1 MSESLFTFFVYLSP
15 SPSAQIGN
23 DRLPMLADIA
33 AMSEAD
39 RMSLLTRILDMS
51 VPLSAEVK
59 KFISTRSSGIRVIS
73 AKHLTQLQSLIFATV
88 YLCQHFPT
96 DLSIDFL
103 YALLV
108 NMLFMGYF
116 SSSSNSSSTIS
127 TTASKLLEFGDK
139 SAEMGPLMK
148 KLAVFDRIPLYS
160 SANYQARIVHQY
172 NAWQNCLHNINFLAS
187 VLDLSKCEHLFNFY
201 FLVNNVL
208 LLFNLSRLPRRY
220 AGLWSAGHL
229 PLQSGAGAGQAVNA
243 VVLSEGHSPGTR
255 CFPRL

>member
-1 MSESLFTFFVYLSP
+1 
-15 SPSAQIGN
+15 
-23 DRLPMLADIA
+23 MLADIA
-33 AMSEAD
+33 AMSERD

-51 VPLSAEVK
+51 VPLSTDVK

-116 SSSSNSSSTIS
+116 SSTSNSSSTVS
-127 TTASKLLEFGDK
+127 NTAATASKLLEFGDK
-139 SAEMGPLMK
+139 SAEVGPLMK

-187 VLDLSKCEHLFNFY
+187 VLDLSKCEHLFSFY
-201 FLVNNVL
+201 FLVNKVL
-208 LLFNLSRLPRRY
+208 NSYFSSIFRFPRRY
-220 AGLWSAGHL
+220 TGLWSTGHL
-229 PLQSGAGAGQAVNA
+229 HLQSGAGAGQAVNA
-243 VVLSEGHSPGTR
+243 VVLPEGHSPWTR
-255 CFPRL
+255 CLPRL

>member
-1 MSESLFTFFVYLSP
+1 
-15 SPSAQIGN
+15 
-23 DRLPMLADIA
+23 MLADIA

-73 AKHLTQLQSLIFATV
+73 AKHLTQLQSLVFASV

-116 SSSSNSSSTIS
+116 SSSSNSSSTVS
-127 TTASKLLEFGDK
+127 NTAATASKLLEFGDK
-139 SAEMGPLMK
+139 SAEVGPLKK

-160 SANYQARIVHQY
+160 STNYQARIVHQY

-187 VLDLSKCEHLFNFY
+187 VLDLSKCEFNFY
-201 FLVNNVL
+201 FLVNLVL
-208 LLFNLSRLPRRY
+208 NFYPSHY
-220 AGLWSAGHL
+220 S
-229 PLQSGAGAGQAVNA
+229 
-243 VVLSEGHSPGTR
+243 
-255 CFPRL
+255 F

>member
-1 MSESLFTFFVYLSP
+1 
-15 SPSAQIGN
+15 
-23 DRLPMLADIA
+23 MLADIA
-33 AMSEAD
+33 AMSERD

-59 KFISTRSSGIRVIS
+59 KFISRRSSGIRVIS

-127 TTASKLLEFGDK
+127 TTAASKLLEFGDK
-139 SAEMGPLMK
+139 SAEVGPLMK
-148 KLAVFDRIPLYS
+148 KLLPLRFAKRKNNAQS
-160 SANYQARIVHQY
+160 SSSSRNWLSTGKIKILSALQGAIVE
-172 NAWQNCLHNINFLAS
+172 
-187 VLDLSKCEHLFNFY
+187 LSPADMKFFEKGLENENLLSHL
-201 FLVNNVL
+201 VPR
-208 LLFNLSRLPRRY
+208 LSNRLPLCDNRRRR
-220 AGLWSAGHL
+220 
-229 PLQSGAGAGQAVNA
+229 
-243 VVLSEGHSPGTR
+243 GTSVH
-255 CFPRL
+255 